1 MIEVGTRCAGR
12 RSVSK
17 LRALEKITTRPPAHV
32 AGPRLPRQS
41 GTERRA
47 RLRDGRCPIHGRVFE
62 LQHHESIGTVVGTCT
77 RGGCGVFAVVE
88 DGVWKLPPAALH
100 LIEDN
105 HLDDAEALMT
115 LARCLSRAERRASD
129 PLRRAIAEELSLYA
143 SAWLSDKDEG
153 RPSEA

>member
-1 MIEVGTRCAGR
+1 MLAVRN
-12 RSVSK
+12 VSK
-17 LRALEKITTRPPAHV
+17 LRALEKVTTRPPAHA

-47 RLRDGRCPIHGRVFE
+47 RLADGRCPIHGRVFE

-88 DGVWKLPPAALH
+88 DGVWKLPPAAVDLVD
-100 LIEDN
+100 DN

-115 LARCLSRAERRASD
+115 LARCLSRSERRASD
-129 PLRRAIAEELSLYA
+129 ELRRLVVAELSRFE
-143 SAWLSDKDEG
+143 SAWLADGEREERTSD
-153 RPSEA
+153 A

>member
-1 MIEVGTRCAGR
+1 VLGVRD
-12 RSVSK
+12 VSK
-17 LRALEKITTRPPAHV
+17 LRALEKVTTRPPAHV

-47 RLRDGRCPIHGRVFE
+47 RLLDGRCPIHGRVFD

-88 DGVWKLPPAALH
+88 DGVWKLPPAAQH
-100 LIEDN
+100 LVEDN
-105 HLDDAEALMT
+105 YLDDAEALMT
-115 LARCLSRAERRASD
+115 LARCLSRAERRASET
-129 PLRRAIAEELSLYA
+129 LRETVAQELSLYA
-143 SAWLSDKDEG
+143 SAWLAEASDG